1 MSNAS
6 NKRRKIKK
14 QELSNNVNR
23 FWCDEILSFKDT
35 VEKCLELHR
44 VHISFF
50 LFFIKCE
57 LMEFYDNFIFSTA
70 IDFVQSRFVTKYHH
84 CF

>member
-1 MSNAS
+1 ML
-6 NKRRKIKK
+6 I
-14 QELSNNVNR
+14 R
-23 FWCDEILSFKDT
+23 FWCVFTGIDEILSFKDT